1 MKTRFNIWI
10 DKEDV
15 DKLKSI
21 GESKGLS
28 VSALLRMIVK
38 DYIKKHYR
46 KADGSSSP
54 G

>member
-15 DKLKSI
+15 AILKTI

-28 VSALLRMIVK
+28 ISALLRMLVK
-38 DYIKKHYR
+38 KYIKEQNKT
-46 KADGSSSP
+46 KQI
-54 G
+54 